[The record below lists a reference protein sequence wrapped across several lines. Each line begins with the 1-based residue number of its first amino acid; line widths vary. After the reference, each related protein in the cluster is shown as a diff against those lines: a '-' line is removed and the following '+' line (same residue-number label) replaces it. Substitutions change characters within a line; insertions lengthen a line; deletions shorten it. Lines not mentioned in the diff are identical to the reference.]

1 MYSND
6 EVDEWLLNRIWDSEQ
21 NWYKTKEV
29 IKREKEAK
37 KWTVQ
42 IQEKD
47 QKLTSLQLNES
58 SLKYTVEKLN
68 KREIIKSLNNNLSRD
83 VVILELEESQ
93 KLLEIQKT
101 VNSQELEGSKKLVS
115 KSGINVVL
123 ILLSYLFQETLEK
136 TIFEKESE
144 LIKLS
149 VEMRKMSDEITH
161 LKTREVSLIDKSD
174 ALDKG
179 QIIYYM

>member
-1 MYSND
+1 MSCHVVYSND

-29 IKREKEAK
+29 IKREKEAE
-37 KWTVQ
+37 KWTV
-42 IQEKD
+42 QEKD

-83 VVILELEESQ
+83 VVILELEESE

-123 ILLSYLFQETLEK
+123 IHIVVLF
-136 TIFEKESE
+136 
-144 LIKLS
+144 
-149 VEMRKMSDEITH
+149 
-161 LKTREVSLIDKSD
+161 VSGDTGKNNL
-174 ALDKG
+174 
-179 QIIYYM
+179 

>member
-1 MYSND
+1 MSCHVVYSND

-29 IKREKEAK
+29 IKREKEAE

-83 VVILELEESQ
+83 VVILELEESE

-123 ILLSYLFQETLEK
+123 IHIVVLF
-136 TIFEKESE
+136 
-144 LIKLS
+144 
-149 VEMRKMSDEITH
+149 
-161 LKTREVSLIDKSD
+161 VSGDTGKNNL
-174 ALDKG
+174 
-179 QIIYYM
+179 